1 MLNRIEKYCDSHN
14 LSMYIDGT
22 AGVYVLVDN
31 REYND
36 NICHDMLFPSI
47 TKLYNYL
54 FARAR

>member
-1 MLNRIEKYCDSHN
+1 MLKRIEKYCVTHN
-14 LSMYIDGT
+14 MSLYVAGT

-36 NICHDMLFPSI
+36 NICHDRFFPSI
-47 TKLYNYL
+47 TNLYNYL